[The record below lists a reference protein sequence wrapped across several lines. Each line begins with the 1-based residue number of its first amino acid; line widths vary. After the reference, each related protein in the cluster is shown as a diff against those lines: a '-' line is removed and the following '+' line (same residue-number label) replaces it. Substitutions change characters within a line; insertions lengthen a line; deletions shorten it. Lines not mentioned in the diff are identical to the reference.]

1 MTQTNSETGKVR
13 QLRRVEQEQS
23 EIDDPERETRERAKA
38 ARGQLK
44 AERRQTATE
53 RLAHVGGQ
61 KFAKM
66 RRSELKAELE
76 RRGDTEKGSN
86 VDMMGRLA
94 VALEQEAAAEN
105 AGEGVIFGADI
116 DDDIDI
122 ADDRTQLL
130 RTASAE
136 ERRARRALERETQRL
151 ELERQISDTELA
163 AAQAELAAT
172 ESAVLR
178 GRSQPT
184 LVLPRQASQHVELEL
199 RVVGGAWES
208 GAAPP
213 ESSGTLRCYAD
224 VSCHDIAAIWVAFL
238 LRWQRYRC

>member
-23 EIDDPERETRERAKA
+23 EIDDPERERRERAKA

-94 VALEQEAAAEN
+94 VALEQEAAAEK

-116 DDDIDI
+116 DDIDI

-163 AAQAELAAT
+163 AAQAELTAT

-208 GAAPP
+208 GDAPP
-213 ESSGTLRCYAD
+213 ESSGTLRCCKIVILSRFACCP
-224 VSCHDIAAIWVAFL
+224 S
-238 LRWQRYRC
+238 R

>member
-13 QLRRVEQEQS
+13 QLRRVEQTEQAS
-23 EIDDPERETRERAKA
+23 EIDDPERERRERAKA

-61 KFAKM
+61 KFVKM

-94 VALEQEAAAEN
+94 AALEQEAAAEK

-136 ERRARRALERETQRL
+136 ERSARRALERETQRL

-163 AAQAELAAT
+163 AAQAE
-172 ESAVLR
+172 SAMLR